1 MQKPVDV
8 RRVSLIVRRRV
19 SFRNRYQNAL
29 KHTQSYIKK
38 MKKDI
43 FTDKSLL
50 YLFLRQRLIVS

>member
-8 RRVSLIVRRRV
+8 CRVSRIARRV
-19 SFRNRYQNAL
+19 SFRNKYQNGL
-29 KHTQSYIKK
+29 KHTQSYIKE